1 MLLTEWNKPEERVI
15 AENDVQIAAEA
26 QIVRLLGVKSVV
38 IFVTL
43 LAELNGSELTRN
55 QVDMEEE
62 ECCEDETKN
71 TGQDVGSHD
80 EVGDFVVK

>member
-1 MLLTEWNKPEERVI
+1 ME
-15 AENDVQIAAEA
+15 
-26 QIVRLLGVKSVV
+26 SVV

-62 ECCEDETKN
+62 ECCEDETKY
-71 TGQDVGSHD
+71 TGQNVGSHD